1 MENQKTNEKYGFYN
15 AVITSACLVWAIASI
30 ALMVFFT
37 GMNQVTYAI
46 MVVGQLFLVMGII
59 LLNRKKLSGA
69 LVSLTGIS
77 CIIIPAVNRWGG
89 LFSANAKGDN
99 IFPILLSVAIGMIGL
114 AMMIVPE
121 VLEEISKS
129 KCKKVVKAECVDLDE
144 NHLQDGSVAY
154 APVYQYEYNGNIYT
168 KCTNKYKKT
177 GVATVGSNIE
187 LRINEFKP
195 TDVYIPASKASK
207 MVIYIIGASLFV
219 MGLGMILT
227 ILGI

>member
-15 AVITSACLVWAIASI
+15 AVITSSCLIWAIVSLG
-30 ALMVFFT
+30 LMVMFT

-46 MVVGQLFLVMGII
+46 MVVGQLFLIMGII
-59 LLNRKKLSGA
+59 LLNRKKISGA
-69 LVSLTGIS
+69 LLSLTGIS
-77 CIIIPAVNRWGG
+77 CIVIPAINRWGV
-89 LFSANAKGDN
+89 LFNTNAKGDD
-99 IFPILLSVAIGMIGL
+99 IFPILLSVATGIIGL

-121 VLEEISKS
+121 ILEEISKS
-129 KCKKVVKAECVDLDE
+129 KCKKIVKAECVDLDA

-154 APVYQYEYNGNIYT
+154 APVYQYECNGNIYK

-177 GVATVGSNIE
+177 GIPTIGSTIE

-195 TDVYIPASKASK
+195 TDVYIAASKSSK
-207 MVIYIIGASLFV
+207 MIIYIIGASLFI

>member
-15 AVITSACLVWAIASI
+15 AVITLACLIWAVASI
-30 ALMVFFT
+30 GLMVMFT

-46 MVVGQLFLVMGII
+46 MVVGQLFLIMGII
-59 LLNRKKLSGA
+59 LLNRKKISGV

-89 LFSANAKGDN
+89 LFNSNVKGDN
-99 IFPILLSVAIGMIGL
+99 IFPILLSVAIGIIGL

-121 VLEEISKS
+121 ILEEISKS

-154 APVYQYEYNGNIYT
+154 APIYQYEYKDNVYT
-168 KCTNKYKKT
+168 KCTGKYRKSGLPDIGNT
-177 GVATVGSNIE
+177 IE

-195 TDVYIPASKASK
+195 TEVYIAASKSSK
-207 MVIYIIGASLFV
+207 MIIYIIGASLFV
-219 MGLGMILT
+219 MGVGMILT